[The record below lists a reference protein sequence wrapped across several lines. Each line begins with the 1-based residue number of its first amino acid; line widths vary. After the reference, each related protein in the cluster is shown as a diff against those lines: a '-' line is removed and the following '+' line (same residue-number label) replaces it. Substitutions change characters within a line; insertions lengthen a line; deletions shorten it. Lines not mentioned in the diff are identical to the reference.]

1 MDKKIIIFLVL
12 VLVFFYFQKKKSLF
26 ESKFVG
32 NILVMACHIKKEY
45 LTDILNNN
53 LQMIENKNYTDI
65 GNGVNL
71 IIIVYST
78 ERGVQFKKDLVTDIP
93 IVYIHDTQNKY
104 YDFYKYKLA
113 YHYIKKND
121 ITFNW
126 IFVTNDSIIISSNV
140 SWMLPKIIN
149 SGKDYVGI
157 LEVNEKIFSDQSY
170 KKHYQSWWLNFRP
183 NAFEYWIN
191 HIKFDKSHLDV
202 SNIINDY
209 EINLSNDMINLF
221 NSTSLFPL
229 TTDFEGNI
237 FVDDSM
243 YYDYFY
249 NRNFKF
255 VKVKFI
261 KPELLP
267 ENFNKYL
274 I

>member
-1 MDKKIIIFLVL
+1 MNKKIIVFLAIV
-12 VLVFFYFQKKKSLF
+12 VVFFYFQKKNKSSF

-45 LTDILNNN
+45 STDIINNN
-53 LQMIENKNYTDI
+53 LQMI
-65 GNGVNL
+65 GNGNINL

-78 ERGVQFKKDLVTDIP
+78 ERGVKFKKDLVTTIP

-113 YHYIKKND
+113 YNYIKKND

-149 SGKDYVGI
+149 SGKDYLGI
-157 LEVNEKIFSDQSY
+157 LEVSEKIFPDEPY
-170 KKHYQSWWLNFRP
+170 KKHYQSWWLNFKP

-191 HIKFDKSHLDV
+191 HIKFDKSHLNVD
-202 SNIINDY
+202 NIINDY
-209 EINLSNDMINLF
+209 EINLSNDMINSF

-229 TTDFEGNI
+229 TTEFEGNI
-237 FVDDSM
+237 FLDDSM

-255 VKVKFI
+255 VKVKFV

-267 ENFNKYL
+267 ENLKTLFN
-274 I
+274 